1 MKKQVLQLLKEFK
14 DVFAWTYVQMRGL
27 DPQLVS
33 HKLNIKEGCKPVK
46 QVLRD
51 FVRVRSTDQRRDSEA
66 TERWLYQTCS
76 AFNMASRY
84 RPSKKE
90 EWSNQMLYR
99 LS

>member
-33 HKLNIKEGCKPVK
+33 HKLNIKEGCNPVK

-66 TERWLYQTCS
+66 IERWLYQTCS

-84 RPSKKE
+84 RP
-90 EWSNQMLYR
+90 QR
-99 LS
+99 